1 MKLFKIIILFSL
13 LSNPVLGQTS
23 QRIGYRNDLMFL
35 KKSLEENYPSL
46 YRFKSKAFI
55 NKLFDNCIQEI
66 DSGISKRDFYKT
78 LKLILS
84 NIEDGHLSCSAPD
97 SLRHQIDEKDK
108 YFPLSLYFT
117 ENKAYVD
124 CSNLRDFPS
133 GTEITEINDVSIPDI
148 RKKLFNYIVSDGK
161 IKTKKY
167 WILNHSFW
175 FYFSLVYGQ
184 HKEYKITY
192 KNSNGKLQK
201 TTVNAA
207 LKKDIQCKRLT
218 EKENDKLVDL
228 KFLHQNIALLTIRT
242 FANDDLLKY
251 NIDFAGF
258 LDAAFIEI
266 KEKKVTSLIIDLR
279 GNGGGRDTYGALLY
293 SYLSDTT
300 FRYYQRLET
309 TFKILEEKEHPNLSL
324 QQPKHNC
331 FSGNTYILI
340 NGLSF
345 SATSEFC
352 TVVKNNNRAIF
363 IGEETGG
370 TYCGNTS
377 GNFIQTVLPYSR
389 FTVFTPTTK
398 YTMFTTDKKNTDRG
412 IIPDYIIKPTIED
425 LINKKDVQLNK
436 AIELGRNNKHSQ
448 KR

>member
-1 MKLFKIIILFSL
+1 MF
-13 LSNPVLGQTS
+13 GQSS
-23 QRIGYRNDLMFL
+23 QSIGYRNDLMFL

-46 YRFKSKAFI
+46 YRFKSKTFI

-66 DSGISKRDFYKT
+66 DSNTTEQDFYKI

-97 SLRHQIDEKDK
+97 SLREQIDEKQK
-108 YFPLSLYFT
+108 HFPLSLYFT

-133 GTEITEINDVSIPDI
+133 GTEITEINGVSILDI

-161 IKTKKY
+161 IETKKY

-201 TTVNAA
+201 TIVNAE
-207 LKKDIQCKRLT
+207 LKKDIQCQSLT
-218 EKENDKLVDL
+218 DIKDEKLVDL
-228 KFLHQNIALLTIRT
+228 KFSHQNIAILTIRT
-242 FANDDLLKY
+242 FANDDLQNS

-258 LDAAFIEI
+258 LDSAFIKI
-266 KEKKVTSLIIDLR
+266 KEKKITSLIIDLR
-279 GNGGGRDTYGALLY
+279 GNGGGRDVYGALLY

-309 TFKILEEKEHPNLSL
+309 TSKILEEKEHPNLSL
-324 QQPKHNC
+324 QQPKNNC
-331 FSGNTYILI
+331 FSGKIFILI

-352 TVVKNNNRAIF
+352 TAVKNNNRAIF

-377 GNFIQTVLPYSR
+377 GNFIQTVLPYSQ

-398 YTMFTTDKKNTDRG
+398 YTMFTTDKKNKDRG

-436 AIELGRNNKHSQ
+436 AIELAEKNNS
-448 KR
+448 R